1 MKYHDHHINGILIC
15 VDRGPVHR
23 HVNSYFQPAEYASL
37 VWQSRFP
44 NACASLCWVLCVIVT
59 VLSTLCV
66 CHVFGYPVFRCLVCV
81 FVPLTIRV
89 IFLPQCVGQTFLV
102 PLLCCLLIG

>member
-1 MKYHDHHINGILIC
+1 MKYHDYHINGILIC

-44 NACASLCWVLCVIVT
+44 NACMCIIMLGSLRNCHCLEYSESVMCLDTLCLGVLCV
-59 VLSTLCV
+59 SLC
-66 CHVFGYPVFRCLVCV
+66 L
-81 FVPLTIRV
+81 
-89 IFLPQCVGQTFLV
+89 
-102 PLLCCLLIG
+102 

>member
-1 MKYHDHHINGILIC
+1 MKYHAHHINGILIC

-44 NACASLCWVLCVIVT
+44 NKLSL
-59 VLSTLCV
+59 S
-66 CHVFGYPVFRCLVCV
+66 
-81 FVPLTIRV
+81 
-89 IFLPQCVGQTFLV
+89 
-102 PLLCCLLIG
+102 

>member
-1 MKYHDHHINGILIC
+1 MKYHDYHINGILIC

-59 VLSTLCV
+59 VLSTLCACV
-66 CHVFGYPVFRCLVCV
+66 MCLDTLCLGVLCV

-89 IFLPQCVGQTFLV
+89 IGHHAFAKIVQPRFFLPQ
-102 PLLCCLLIG
+102 

>member
-15 VDRGPVHR
+15 LDRDPVHR

-44 NACASLCWVLCVIVT
+44 NVCASLCWVLYVIVT

-66 CHVFGYPVFRCLVCV
+66 SCV
-81 FVPLTIRV
+81 WIPSV
-89 IFLPQCVGQTFLV
+89 
-102 PLLCCLLIG
+102 